1 MATKEKIEKKISDC
15 IDAIIRKEH
24 IDYQDYQTLTAELSR
39 IKADEAAAKYEAEK
53 EERDAKMQAMLG
65 YTFGFG
71 GAK

>member
-1 MATKEKIEKKISDC
+1 MTIKEKIEKKIKESV
-15 IDAIIRKEH
+15 DAILRKEH
-24 IDYQDYQTLTAELSR
+24 LDFEDYQMLTAELGR
-39 IKADEAAAKYEAEK
+39 IKSDEAAAKYEAEK